1 MGLTGH
7 SYGSL
12 MMCCQHIPNCT
23 LFRCWVCLWA
33 DHCCNGSSRNGQF
46 RSSGLQLLGA
56 GLVLVFVLIVHVWII
71 VSVSGMRVWAQ
82 EVLCGHCWVNHWTM
96 KIAGSG
102 NFVVSSSPPP
112 PSSSSPPLPPPPPLL
127 PPPPPP
133 LPPPPPPLPPP
144 PPPLPLPL
152 PPPSPPSPTLLSSC
166 ASFYCCT
173 VPLFRLSQ
181 AAMHLISQHLMSYVC
196 TMYVHPHTPL
206 HTLPALIG
214 SGQVTTPQLQCSTLT
229 TSKVHKGNEQEDLL
243 T

>member
-102 NFVVSSSPPP
+102 SFVVSSSPPP
-112 PSSSSPPLPPPPPLL
+112 PSSSSPS
-127 PPPPPP
+127 
-133 LPPPPPPLPPP
+133 
-144 PPPLPLPL
+144 
-152 PPPSPPSPTLLSSC
+152 PSSSLSPFPYLSSSPVLHSTAALSLYSDYHKLQC
-166 ASFYCCT
+166 ILFYC
-173 VPLFRLSQ
+173 
-181 AAMHLISQHLMSYVC
+181 MS
-196 TMYVHPHTPL
+196 
-206 HTLPALIG
+206 
-214 SGQVTTPQLQCSTLT
+214 
-229 TSKVHKGNEQEDLL
+229 
-243 T
+243 